1 MDKRESA
8 SDKLRRRLE
17 EQKTRQEFF
26 NVESS
31 PAPGPESTSIPGSC
45 PAGASSVEYDGKLIA
60 KAIDE
65 ALKNPRI
72 GAWSPR
78 SAMILNYIKFT
89 RPMGKGSLS
98 SEIDEILTR
107 GLISRYPELHKAIGE
122 VMGEK
127 QIEIPKKKGKK

>member
-8 SDKLRRRLE
+8 SEKLRRLLE
-17 EQKTRQEFF
+17 EQKNRQETLT
-26 NVESS
+26 VGAS
-31 PAPGPESTSIPGSC
+31 PVPCSESTSIPSSC
-45 PAGASSVEYDGKLIA
+45 SAGASTAEYDGDLIE

-98 SEIDEILTR
+98 SEIDEILTS
-107 GLISRYPELHKAIGE
+107 GLISRYPELHKAIE
-122 VMGEK
+122 KVMGEK
-127 QIEIPKKKGKK
+127 QVEIPTKKGKK